1 MGCVCGFV
9 GVWVC
14 VCGCVCGCVGGC
26 YLVQS
31 VWKPDHFVGWPPPEV
46 SIGLFDDSLF
56 FCSICLF
63 LCFLVFSVYLLLVH
77 LQRLFVAHQVP
88 EVFHRTP
95 VTHPANGKPYNGS
108 KIYPLHCLRRIFLQK
123 IINFILSAF
132 QPFRSPHFDLEIIFF
147 NPQC

>member
-1 MGCVCGFV
+1 MS
-9 GVWVC
+9 VWVC
-14 VCGCVCGCVGGC
+14 GWVCGWMGGC

-46 SIGLFDDSLF
+46 SIGLLDDSLF
-56 FCSICLF
+56 FCSIVCFFASLF
-63 LCFLVFSVYLLLVH
+63 FFLVYLLLVH

-108 KIYPLHCLRRIFLQK
+108 KIYPLRCLKHIFLQK
-123 IINFILSAF
+123 FTNFIVSVF
-132 QPFRSPHFDLEIIFF
+132 EPFRSPHFDLENIFF